1 VNRFLSAA
9 AAVLFFSL
17 SCMLS
22 WLPAAQ
28 AQSYNVDALS
38 HAVVQVEVPDG
49 AGSGTLVIQNNKAYV
64 FTNRHVV
71 ENYHTAT
78 IAVLLDVTEPAVTLF
93 NAELR
98 GFSLNYDFAYL
109 ELTQYIENPEQPEP
123 FQISRLKEG
132 RYGFSLPALPLNAG
146 LDVGR
151 GENIA
156 IFGYPGLLDSELVY
170 TTGIIAS
177 LQYGTLNDQR
187 LPMWYRT
194 SAEMSPGNSGG
205 LAVNSQ
211 GQFIGIPTNIAQ
223 EHETGGRLGNLLAL
237 PFALALMQ
245 DETEMTTDW
254 ALYRSTHNLELTPAE
269 EPAYGILTANSN
281 TLANNPTTQI
291 TAGGIVSV
299 NYLGEHCTG
308 YAANA
313 PDYRVELNEALSA
326 LIFQFEA
333 ATQGDDTTLI
343 VQDPAGQWH
352 CNDDFNQLNP
362 GLSIEN
368 AATGRYSVWVGSYAE
383 GNFHNGSLSVFSGS
397 LHNHS
402 HSSAVEQVFTVDN
415 TAMLAL
421 DAEPRF
427 GSSSLHHEME
437 PRFLRVQ
444 SNAGGVVD
452 MANQPMSA
460 CGGYVSAAPNY
471 SINWQSEGKPLFIH
485 FMAESASDDALLYLL
500 TPTGEWYCNDDA
512 NSETLQPELVL
523 KTAPAGLYRIWVGTF
538 QEGAELQGHLII
550 SSEHQPLNQ

>member
-1 VNRFLSAA
+1 
-9 AAVLFFSL
+9 
-17 SCMLS
+17 MLS

-187 LPMWYRT
+187 IPMWYRT

-254 ALYRSTHNLELTPAE
+254 ALYRSTHDLELTPAA
-269 EPAYGILTANSN
+269 EPAYGVLS
-281 TLANNPTTQI
+281 ANNSALASGATTQI
-291 TAGGIVSV
+291 TAGGNVLV
-299 NYLGEHCTG
+299 NYLGEQCAG

-313 PDYRVELNEALSA
+313 PDYRVNLSELQSVLSV
-326 LIFQFEA
+326 QFEA
-333 ATQGDDTTLI
+333 TNQGDDTTLI
-343 VQDPAGQWH
+343 VQDPAGLWH

-362 GLSIEN
+362 ALSIHDAEP
-368 AATGRYSVWVGSYAE
+368 GSYSIWVASYTE
-383 GNFHNGSLSVFSGS
+383 GNFYNGTLTLSNRELRNHS
-397 LHNHS
+397 HNHS
-402 HSSAVEQVFTVDN
+402 TIVEQVFTVDN
-415 TAMLAL
+415 SAQLTLE
-421 DAEPRF
+421 AEPRF
-427 GSSSLHHEME
+427 GSSSLHHDIE
-437 PRFLRVQ
+437 PRQVRVA
-444 SNAGGVVD
+444 SNAGGVVN
-452 MANQPMSA
+452 MANQPMSE
-460 CGGYVSAAPNY
+460 CGGYAGAAANY
-471 SINWQSEGKPLFIH
+471 SVSWQSNSKPLFMRFISN
-485 FMAESASDDALLYLL
+485 SASDDPMLYVL